1 MKFFQLLEHYMNT
14 LNCTGKEISELSG
27 ISSSV
32 ISRYKT
38 GEREPAPNS
47 ETLVALVKAL
57 STIANSKQI
66 EDMSEEMLMSRFLE
80 TLLSHSKDYSN
91 FINNFNILYEKL
103 NLSMKSI
110 SSYTNYD
117 ASFLYRIKSGERKI
131 SDPLD
136 FSNKVASYLVD
147 EFSSY
152 ENKEIVAEL
161 IGITCHDIS
170 DASKYHDAIY
180 YWLLADNNEIP
191 APNHKPKHVAD
202 ISSFLIKLDEFN
214 LDDYIKVIHFDE
226 LKVPT
231 IPFHLPTTKIYY
243 GVQQMREGELDFFKA
258 TVTSKS
264 AKSVF
269 MCANMPMLDIAE
281 DMDFNKKWMFAIA
294 CSLKKGLH
302 IDMIHYLERPFEEL
316 LLGLEAWIPIYMTG
330 QVSPYYLPNYVAQ
343 IYHNLDYISEVAA
356 LHGECIAGGHDE
368 GRYIL
373 SNNKEELAYYQKRRK
388 RLLTHA
394 KPLMDIYNNQNVD
407 EFHQFLQ
414 TDASA
419 VGHRR
424 NILSSLPIYTIS
436 EPLLDDILAS
446 NHISGSDAETIK
458 NYRKSEIERIKQKLT
473 HSTITDNLH
482 IPSEATYQE
491 NPMLLSVSGC
501 FYELPIAYDYK
512 QLLAHLKETQE
523 FADAN
528 QNYVL
533 NTNELTAFRNIQI
546 EIMEDEY
553 VIISK
558 VKSPSIHFIIRH
570 PRLINALQNFTI
582 PVIEG

>member
-1 MKFFQLLEHYMNT
+1 MKFFQLLEHYMKT
-14 LNCTGKEISELSG
+14 LDCTGKELSELSG

-47 ETLVALVKAL
+47 ETLVVLVKAL
-57 STIANSKQI
+57 STIAESKQI
-66 EDMSEEMLMSRFLE
+66 EDMSEEVIMSRFLE
-80 TLLSHSKDYSN
+80 TLLSNTVDYTH
-91 FINNFNILYEKL
+91 FIDKFNILYNTL

-117 ASFLYRIKSGERKI
+117 ASFLYRIKSSERKI
-131 SDPLD
+131 SDPID
-136 FSNKVASYLVD
+136 FSNKFASYLVD

-152 ENKEIVAEL
+152 ENKEIIARLMGVSS
-161 IGITCHDIS
+161 HDIS
-170 DASKYHDAIY
+170 DASDYHDAIY
-180 YWLLADNNEIP
+180 YWLLAGTNEIP
-191 APNHKPKHVAD
+191 APNHTPKHVAN
-202 ISSFLIKLDEFN
+202 ISSFLIKMDEFN

-231 IPFHLPTTKIYY
+231 IPVHLPSTKIYN

-264 AKSVF
+264 SKSIL
-269 MCANMPMLDIAE
+269 MCANMPMLDMAE
-281 DMDFNKKWMFAIA
+281 DLDFNKKWMFAIA
-294 CSLKKGLH
+294 CSLKRGLH

-330 QVSPYYLPNYVAQ
+330 QVSPYYLPDYVAQ
-343 IYHNLDYISEVAA
+343 IYHNLDYISETAA
-356 LHGECIAGGHDE
+356 LHGECISGGHDE

-373 SNNKEELAYYQKRRK
+373 TNNKEELAYYQKRRK
-388 RLLTHA
+388 RLLSHA
-394 KPLMDIYNNQNVD
+394 KPLIEIYNNQNVD
-407 EFHQFLQ
+407 AFHKFLK
-414 TDASA
+414 TDAST

-436 EPLLDDILAS
+436 EVLLDDILRS
-446 NHISGSDAETIK
+446 NHIADSDAETIK
-458 NYRKSEIERIKQKLT
+458 NYRKSEIERINQKLT
-473 HSTITDNLH
+473 HSTITENIH
-482 IPSEATYQE
+482 IPSEAAYQE

-501 FYELPIAYDYK
+501 FYEQPIAYDYK

-523 FADAN
+523 FAKSN
-528 QNYVL
+528 RNYVL

-553 VIISK
+553 VVISK
-558 VKSPSIHFIIRH
+558 VKSPSIHFVIKH
-570 PRLINALQNFTI
+570 PRLINALQNFTV
-582 PVIEG
+582 PVIED

>member
-1 MKFFQLLEHYMNT
+1 MKFFQLLEQYMKT
-14 LNCTGKEISELSG
+14 LDCTGKELSELSG

-57 STIANSKQI
+57 SKIANSKQM
-66 EDMSEEMLMSRFLE
+66 EDMSEEIIMSRFLE
-80 TLLSHSKDYSN
+80 TLLSHTMDYAN
-91 FINNFNILYEKL
+91 FINNFNILYDKL
-103 NLSMKSI
+103 NLSMKNI

-117 ASFLYRIKSGERKI
+117 VSFLYRVKSGERKI
-131 SDPLD
+131 SDPID
-136 FSNKVASYLVD
+136 FSNKLASYLVD
-147 EFSSY
+147 VFSSY
-152 ENKEIVAEL
+152 GDKEIVAGL
-161 IGITCHDIS
+161 IGVAYHDIS
-170 DASKYHDAIY
+170 DASDYHDAIY
-180 YWLLADNNEIP
+180 YWLLADTNEIP

-202 ISSFLIKLDEFN
+202 ISSFLTKLDGFN

-231 IPFHLPTTKIYY
+231 IPFHLPTTKIYN
-243 GVQQMREGELDFFKA
+243 GIQQMREGELDFFKA

-264 AKSVF
+264 AKSIL
-269 MCANMPMLDIAE
+269 MCANMPMLDMAE
-281 DMDFNKKWMFAIA
+281 DIDFNKKWMFAIA

-316 LLGLEAWIPIYMTG
+316 LFGLEAWIPIYMTG
-330 QVSPYYLPNYVAQ
+330 QVSPYYLPNYVAH

-356 LHGECIAGGHDE
+356 LHGECIADGHDE

-394 KPLMDIYNNQNVD
+394 KPLMEIYNNQNVD
-407 EFHQFLQ
+407 EFHKFLQ

-436 EPLLDDILAS
+436 ETLLDDILIS
-446 NHISGSDAETIK
+446 NHIADSDAETIK
-458 NYRKSEIERIKQKLT
+458 NYRKSEIERIKQKLM

-482 IPSEATYQE
+482 IPSEAAYQE

-501 FYELPIAYDYK
+501 FYESPIAYEYK

-523 FADAN
+523 FAASN
-528 QNYVL
+528 PNYVL

-558 VKSPSIHFIIRH
+558 IKSPSIHFIIRH
-570 PRLINALQNFTI
+570 PRMINALQNFTI
-582 PVIEG
+582 PVIEK

>member
-1 MKFFQLLEHYMNT
+1 MKFYQLLTQYMNK
-14 LNCTGKEISELSG
+14 LGCTGKEISELSG

-32 ISRYKT
+32 ISRYKS

-47 ETLVALVKAL
+47 ETLVALAKAL

-66 EDMSEEMLMSRFLE
+66 EDMSEEIVMSHFLDA
-80 TLLSHSKDYSN
+80 LLSNAEDYSN
-91 FINNFNILYEKL
+91 FINNFNNLFKKL

-117 ASFLYRIKSGERKI
+117 TSFLYRVKSGERKI
-131 SDPLD
+131 SDPID
-136 FSNKVASYLVD
+136 FSNRLASYLVD
-147 EFSSY
+147 EFSSHGD
-152 ENKEIVAEL
+152 KEIIAGL
-161 IGITCHDIS
+161 IGVTYQDIS
-170 DASKYHDAIY
+170 DASGYHDAIY
-180 YWLLADNNEIP
+180 YWLLRKSDEIP
-191 APNHKPKHVAD
+191 SPNHKPRHVAD

-231 IPFHLPTTKIYY
+231 IPFHLPTSKTYNGI
-243 GVQQMREGELDFFKA
+243 QQMREGELDFFKI

-264 AKSVF
+264 AKSIL
-269 MCANMPMLDIAE
+269 MCSNMPMRDMAE
-281 DMDFNKKWMFAIA
+281 DIDFNKKWMFAIA

-302 IDMIHYLERPFEEL
+302 IDMIHYLERPFEEI

-330 QVSPYYLPNYVAQ
+330 QVSPYYLPNYAAQ

-373 SNNKEELAYYQKRRK
+373 SNNKEDLSYFQKRRK

-394 KPLMDIYNNQNVD
+394 KPLMDVYNNQNSD
-407 EFHQFLQ
+407 EFHDFLQ

-436 EPLLDDILAS
+436 ETLLENILES
-446 NHISGSDAETIK
+446 NHICESDAETIK

-473 HSTITDNLH
+473 HSTITDNIH
-482 IPSEATYQE
+482 IPSEAEYQE

-501 FYELPIAYDYK
+501 FYKLPIVYNYK
-512 QLLAHLKETQE
+512 QLLAHLKETQD

-528 QNYVL
+528 QRYIL

-546 EIMEDEY
+546 EIMENEY

-558 VKSPSIHFIIRH
+558 IKSPSIHFVIRH

-582 PVIEG
+582 PVIDD

>member
-1 MKFFQLLEHYMNT
+1 MKFFQLLEQYMDI
-14 LNCTGKEISELSG
+14 LGCTGKEVSELSG

-32 ISRYKT
+32 ISRYKS

-47 ETLVALVKAL
+47 ETLIALAKAL
-57 STIANSKQI
+57 STIANSKHM
-66 EDMSEEMLMSRFLE
+66 EDMSEEIIMSHFID
-80 TLLSHSKDYSN
+80 TLLSDTVDYTN
-91 FINNFNILYEKL
+91 FINNFNILFKEL
-103 NLSMKSI
+103 NLSMKNI

-117 ASFLYRIKSGERKI
+117 TSFLYRIKSGERKI
-131 SDPLD
+131 SDPIV
-136 FSNKVASYLVD
+136 FSNRLASYLVD
-147 EFSSY
+147 EFSSHKDK
-152 ENKEIVAEL
+152 ENVAGL
-161 IGITCHDIS
+161 IGVTYQEIS
-170 DASKYHDAIY
+170 DASDYHDAIY
-180 YWLLADNNEIP
+180 YWLLSESDGVHS
-191 APNHKPKHVAD
+191 PNHKPRHVSN

-231 IPFHLPTTKIYY
+231 IPFHLPTTKIYN
-243 GVQQMREGELDFFKA
+243 GIQQMREGELDFFKI

-264 AKSVF
+264 AKSIL
-269 MCANMPMLDIAE
+269 MCSNMPLLDMAE
-281 DMDFNKKWMFAIA
+281 DIEFNKKWMFAIA
-294 CSLKKGLH
+294 CSLKKGAH

-330 QVSPYYLPNYVAQ
+330 QVSPYYLPNYTSQ
-343 IYHNLDYISEVAA
+343 IYHNLDYISDVAA

-373 SNNKEELAYYQKRRK
+373 SNNKEELSYYQKRRK

-394 KPLMDIYNNQNVD
+394 KPLMDVYNNHNSD
-407 EFHQFLQ
+407 EFHDFLQ
-414 TDASA
+414 TDAST

-436 EPLLDDILAS
+436 ETLLDNILES
-446 NHISGSDAETIK
+446 NHISGSYSETIR
-458 NYRKSEIERIKQKLT
+458 NYRKSEVERIKQKLT
-473 HSTITDNLH
+473 HSTVTDNLH
-482 IPSEATYQE
+482 IPPEAKYRD

-501 FYELPIAYDYK
+501 FYELPITYDYK
-512 QLLAHLKETQE
+512 QFLAHLKETQE
-523 FADAN
+523 FANAN

-533 NTNELTAFRNIQI
+533 NTNKLTAFKNIQI

-558 VKSPSIHFIIRH
+558 AKSPSIHFVIRH

-582 PVIEG
+582 PVIED

>member
-436 EPLLDDILAS
+436 ETLLDDILAS